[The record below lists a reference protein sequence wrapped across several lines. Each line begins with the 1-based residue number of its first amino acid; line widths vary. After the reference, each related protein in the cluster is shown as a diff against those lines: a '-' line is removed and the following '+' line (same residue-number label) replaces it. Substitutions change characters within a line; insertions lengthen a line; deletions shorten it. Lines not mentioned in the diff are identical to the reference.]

1 MKTIPR
7 SQRSGEPPAP
17 ARRLRVRGCVAAF
30 LLAISPVLSACSP
43 EEIEM
48 SVEGIAVSFEE
59 GGVERGLASA
69 IFVVQMA
76 IPVIGM
82 RLGSGME

>member
-1 MKTIPR
+1 MNITQESKR
-7 SQRSGEPPAP
+7 SEAPPAP
-17 ARRLRVRGCVAAF
+17 PRRLRLRGYVAAF
-30 LLAISPVLSACSP
+30 LLAISPILAGCTP

-48 SVEGIAVSFEE
+48 SVGEIAMGFEQ

-69 IFVVQMA
+69 VFVAHMA

-82 RLGSGME
+82 RLGSAMG

>member
-1 MKTIPR
+1 MNIIRQSK
-7 SQRSGEPPAP
+7 RSGAPPAP
-17 ARRLRVRGCVAAF
+17 PRRLRVRRCVAAF
-30 LLAISPVLSACSP
+30 LLAISPVLAGCTP

-48 SVEGIAVSFEE
+48 SVEEIAVSFEQ

-69 IFVVQMA
+69 VFVVHMA

-82 RLGSGME
+82 RLGSTMG

>member
-1 MKTIPR
+1 MKIIRR
-7 SQRSGEPPAP
+7 SQRSEAPPA

-30 LLAISPVLSACSP
+30 LLAISPVLSGCSP

-82 RLGSGME
+82 RLGSTMAP

>member
-1 MKTIPR
+1 MNITRKSKR
-7 SQRSGEPPAP
+7 SEALSAPP
-17 ARRLRVRGCVAAF
+17 RRLRLRGCVAAF
-30 LLAISPVLSACSP
+30 LLAISPILAGCTP

-48 SVEGIAVSFEE
+48 SMTEIAVGFEQ

-69 IFVVQMA
+69 VFVVHMA

-82 RLGSGME
+82 RLGSTMG